1 MCGFVGFLSLP
12 GQQPP
17 DARWLECLCDTIVHR
32 GPDDSGTYIDGQV
45 GLGFRRLSILDLS
58 DAGHQP
64 MVSSDQAHA
73 MVFNGE
79 IFNYVELRHEL
90 SALGHQFSSTG
101 DSAVLMA
108 AYRQWGARCVERLVG
123 MFAFCIHDRSRGVIF
138 IARDRF
144 GVKPLYL
151 LRTARGV
158 VFGSEL
164 KAIRASGLWDGRLN
178 EERFASLLVHQR
190 VDVLPE
196 TAETFLAGI
205 VQLPAAHTMEITMAG
220 VETTRRYWS
229 LPDRTTSAPS
239 DPIAEFG
246 RLFDDSM
253 KLRMRADVPVGVML
267 SGGMDSSSIAC
278 AMARLVGSPDTRPE
292 PLHAFCYES
301 EEFDE
306 SQQLADTVAQTG
318 VHVHRYTPDP
328 EAVWREMPRALWHHD
343 EPIHSASVLMG
354 FGLYRTAAAHG
365 IRVVLGGQG
374 ADETIG
380 GYGYLFDHLL
390 VTHAA
395 AGRVDRLWADTGAL
409 AAGGAVTRGAL
420 LSGTMRRLRA
430 HLLSGNDS
438 YRQLAARRRLA
449 EAPGW
454 QYVDA
459 SFGARATPGA
469 NAAGPQDLRSTLV
482 AAATD
487 APLPCYLRAED
498 RNSAAHSVEARVP
511 FLDHRL
517 AEFCV
522 ALPAEWQ
529 MRDGW
534 NKYVL
539 REAMRGR
546 IPESVRARRVKFGF
560 PTSVRR
566 WFAGPLAS
574 SARTL
579 ILDGPLRSMGWFQ
592 MQRVESAIDRHARG
606 DGDFSNLLFNA
617 AQLSHWLTL
626 HQSGW
631 KRPA

>member
-1 MCGFVGFLSLP
+1 MCGFVGFLSMP

-17 DARWLECLCDTIVHR
+17 DARWLERMSDIIAHR
-32 GPDDSGTYIDGQV
+32 GPDDSGTYVDGPV

-58 DAGHQP
+58 PAGHQP
-64 MVSSDQAHA
+64 MVSPDGAQA

-79 IFNYVELRHEL
+79 IFNYVELRQEL
-90 SALGHQFSSTG
+90 AGLGHQFSSSG

-108 AYRQWGARCVERLVG
+108 AYRQWGLRCVDRLVG
-123 MFAFCIHDRSRGVIF
+123 MFAFCIYDRARGVIML
-138 IARDRF
+138 ARDRF

-151 LRTARGV
+151 LRTRRGI

-178 EERFASLLVHQR
+178 EARFASLLVHQR
-190 VDVLPE
+190 ADVLAE
-196 TAETFLAGI
+196 TEETFLAGV
-205 VQLPAAHTMEITMAG
+205 VQLPAAHTLEITLDG
-220 VETTRRYWS
+220 VETQRRYWS
-229 LPDRTTSAPS
+229 LPDRTEPAPA
-239 DPIAEFG
+239 DPVAEFG

-253 KLRMRADVPVGVML
+253 RLRMRADVPVGVML

-278 AMARLVGSPDTRPE
+278 AMAEIVGDPATRPE

-306 SQQLADTVAQTG
+306 SQQLADTVARTG
-318 VHVHRYTPDP
+318 VEVHRYRPDP
-328 EAVWREMPRALWHHD
+328 ADVWAEMPRAIWHHD
-343 EPIHSASVLMG
+343 EPVHSASALLG
-354 FGLYRTAAAHG
+354 FGLYRIAADHG

-395 AGRVDRLWADTGAL
+395 AGRVDRLWSDSGAL
-409 AAGGAVTRGAL
+409 AAGGTTTRGAIL
-420 LSGTMRRLRA
+420 AGTVRRLRA
-430 HLLSGNDS
+430 HLLANNAA
-438 YRQLAARRRLA
+438 YRRVAAGRRLA

-454 QYVDA
+454 QYVSA
-459 SFGARATPGA
+459 TFGAHATAGA
-469 NAAGPQDLRSTLV
+469 DAAGPQDLQSKLI
-482 AAATD
+482 AAATN
-487 APLPCYLRAED
+487 APLPCYLRIED

-522 ALPAEWQ
+522 ALPPQWK

-546 IPESVRARRVKFGF
+546 IPESVRARRIKFGF
-560 PTSVRR
+560 PTSVHK
-566 WFAGPLAS
+566 WFSGTLAAT
-574 SARTL
+574 ARAL
-579 ILDGPLRSMGWFQ
+579 ILDGPLRDTGWFQ
-592 MQRVESAIDRHARG
+592 MDRLEAALDRNARG
-606 DGDFSNLLFNA
+606 ERDHSTLLFNA
-617 AQLSHWLTL
+617 TQLTHWLTL

-631 KRPA
+631 QRP

>member
-17 DARWLECLCDTIVHR
+17 EARWLERMSDVIAHR
-32 GPDDSGTYIDGQV
+32 GPDDSGTYVDGQV

-58 DAGHQP
+58 SAGHQP
-64 MVSSDQAHA
+64 MLTPDAAQA

-79 IFNYVELRHEL
+79 IFNYVELRQEL
-90 SALGHQFSSTG
+90 AALGHQFSSSG

-108 AYRQWGARCVERLVG
+108 AYRQWGTRCVERLVG
-123 MFAFCIHDRSRGVIF
+123 MFAFCVHDRARGAIF
-138 IARDRF
+138 FARDRF

-151 LRTARGV
+151 LRTPRGI

-178 EERFASLLVHQR
+178 EDRFASLLVHQR
-190 VDVLPE
+190 TDLLPE
-196 TAETFLAGI
+196 TDETFLAGV
-205 VQLPAAHTMEITMAG
+205 VQFPAAHTLDIRMDGAETM
-220 VETTRRYWS
+220 RRYWS
-229 LPDRTTSAPS
+229 LPDRTASAPA
-239 DPIAEFG
+239 DPVAEFG

-253 KLRMRADVPVGVML
+253 RLRMRADVPVGVML

-278 AMARLVGSPDTRPE
+278 AMATIVGDRATRPE

-301 EEFDE
+301 EDFDE

-318 VHVHRYTPDP
+318 VEVHRYRPDP
-328 EAVWREMPRALWHHD
+328 AAVWHEMPRALWHHD

-354 FGLYRTAAAHG
+354 FGLYRTAADHG

-395 AGRVDRLWADTGAL
+395 AGRVDRLWADSGAL

-420 LSGTMRRLRA
+420 LSRTMRRMRA
-430 HLLSGNDS
+430 HLLAGNPS
-438 YRQLAARRRLA
+438 YRRVAAGRRLA

-454 QYVDA
+454 KYVST

-469 NAAGPQDLRSTLV
+469 DSAGPQDLHSKLI
-482 AAATD
+482 AAATN

-522 ALPAEWQ
+522 ALPPQWQ

-566 WFAGPLAS
+566 WFAGPLAA
-574 SARTL
+574 SARAL
-579 ILDGPLRSMGWFQ
+579 ILDGPLRGTGWLQ
-592 MQRVESAIDRHARG
+592 MDRVESALDRHVRG
-606 DGDFSNLLFNA
+606 DGDHSNLLFNA
-617 AQLSHWLTL
+617 AQLSHWLTM
-626 HQSGW
+626 HQGGW
-631 KRPA
+631 QRP